1 MGRPLAVER
10 HVRQFFANIHIIRT
24 DSLLAKRTEGT
35 AIVFADDQGNCCKQD
50 FSYRLRLT
58 IINVT

>member
-1 MGRPLAVER
+1 MYDNL
-10 HVRQFFANIHIIRT
+10 FANIHVIRT
-24 DSLLAKRTEGT
+24 DSLLAKSMEGT